1 MYFRCI
7 NRNGG
12 FQCIC
17 DDGFSGED
25 GTTCKDID
33 ECTENPTLCEN
44 GICLNDQVH
53 KGPFTNYV
61 STILQFFD
69 QPTNLVSTFTKQGLL
84 TKLAFD

>member
-1 MYFRCI
+1 MSSECFSEFCYITLEVILTKKYIVIFRCI

-44 GICLNDQVH
+44 GICLNDQVY
-53 KGPFTNYV
+53 KEPFTN
-61 STILQFFD
+61 
-69 QPTNLVSTFTKQGLL
+69 
-84 TKLAFD
+84 

>member
-1 MYFRCI
+1 MSSECFSEFCYITLEVILTKKYIFIFRCI

-44 GICLNDQVH
+44 GICLNDQVNGGH
-53 KGPFTNYV
+53 
-61 STILQFFD
+61 
-69 QPTNLVSTFTKQGLL
+69 
-84 TKLAFD
+84 

>member
-1 MYFRCI
+1 MTRILLYNIRGDFNEKKNIVIFRCI

-53 KGPFTNYV
+53 K
-61 STILQFFD
+61 
-69 QPTNLVSTFTKQGLL
+69 
-84 TKLAFD
+84 